1 MSQIVMAALLAFLL
15 VLLILPLALLSM
27 TGLYLRFR
35 HDLDASHARLAGKS
49 TIVETARGPVEYA
62 EMGTGAPVLFVHGA
76 GGGFDQGLNMMQ
88 AVAAAGFRIIA
99 PSRFGYLGTPLPDDA
114 SPQAQADAHAALLD
128 ALDVP
133 RAAVI
138 GGSAGAP
145 SAMQFALRHK
155 ARCAALVLVVPIAFC
170 PTSQN
175 VSQAASYAA
184 RRFSP
189 LAEKI
194 LLALVGS
201 DFVFWAATKLLSNM
215 VIRRVLATDP
225 RLLRTASPAE
235 QARMARILESILP
248 IGPRLS
254 GILNDA
260 KISVAIPRYAIE
272 EIEAPTLIIS
282 LKDDGYKTYPGAAYS
297 AGQIPGACFIGYE
310 RGGHLW
316 LGHQDEVMAEIAQ
329 FLKTTGV

>member
-15 VLLILPLALLSM
+15 FLLILPLALLLT

-35 HDLDASHARLAGKS
+35 RDLDASHVRLAGIS
-49 TIVETARGPVEYA
+49 TIVETARGAIEYA

-76 GGGFDQGLNMMQ
+76 GGGFDQGLAMMQ

-114 SPQAQADAHAALLD
+114 SPRAQADAHAALLD

-155 ARCAALVLVVPIAFC
+155 ARCAALVLVVPITYC
-170 PTSQN
+170 PDHKAR
-175 VSQAASYAA
+175 AASYAA

-201 DFVFWAATKLLSNM
+201 DFVFWAATKLLPNM

-248 IGPRLS
+248 IGPRLP

-297 AGQIPGACFIGYE
+297 AGQIPGARFIGYE